1 MKKTNLVAVF
11 TCENINK
18 QLSLL
23 KKYKN
28 FIDSVEIRVDS
39 FYKNNKIKEIP
50 NIIKNIKDAIP
61 KIKIIITFRKLE
73 EGGCVKVYEKT
84 RQFVITELLKS
95 SHQYINFVDIEFFS
109 KIKNKIINLAKKYKK
124 IVILSFHKL
133 DKNFKLNEV
142 TKIIKK
148 MQKFVNSNK
157 KHCIIK
163 IVVYCDSLYKYIEI
177 LKSAHIKPTTKT
189 KVFKNISIFSVGK
202 TSILSRLICFVLDM
216 PIVYAALSKAVIK
229 TQPTIKQIVK
239 IKRLLANN

>member
-61 KIKIIITFRKLE
+61 KIKIIITFRRLE
-73 EGGCVKVYEKT
+73 EGGCVKVSEKT

-133 DKNFKLNEV
+133 NTNFMLNEI
-142 TKIIKK
+142 TKIIQK
-148 MQKFVNSNK
+148 MQKFVSNR
-157 KHCIIK
+157 KHYIIK
-163 IVVYCDSLYKYIEI
+163 IVVFCDSLDKYIEI
-177 LKSAHIKPTTKT
+177 LKSAYAKTTTKT

-202 TSILSRLICFVLDM
+202 TSILSRLICLVLDM

-229 TQPTIKQIVK
+229 TQPTIKQLVK
-239 IKRLLANN
+239 IKRLLTDN